1 MSIHKKI
8 VSPIL
13 DRLDSEYM
21 HTKARETLHIVS
33 ESTLGIGMQVLKR
46 FAFQD
51 PRLQITVEG
60 ITFDNPVLVGAGWD
74 KYGEAVRGLLAL
86 GFGGVEVGTVP
97 EHPQNGNPKPRQF
110 MIADGVAINRLGF
123 NSPGM
128 EKVAHILNQYKGENL
143 PIGISLGQNKDVT
156 PENAAGAHARVM
168 DRLYEYGKYFV
179 INVSSPNTPGLRG
192 LQSKKPLTEIVKAVL
207 KAMKT
212 KGRMKPLF
220 VKIAPDLEN
229 SAIDDVIEV
238 VKETGISGIIATN
251 TTLDAKYKGKYAITD
266 SRILQVDE
274 SGKKRN
280 WGMEMGGLSGDDAG
294 FRNRSTEIIRY
305 IYTQA
310 RKKGVKLIII
320 GVGGV
325 KDGPTAVEKIKA
337 GASLVQVVTAI
348 RGEGPAVAGN
358 INRGIVK
365 ELKMLGLS
373 HVAELVGYDVKKSNG
388 K

>member
-8 VSPIL
+8 ISPIL

-21 HTKARETLHIVS
+21 HTKAREAL
-33 ESTLGIGMQVLKR
+33 R
-46 FAFQD
+46 FAAENTFGVGTQILSKFAYHD
-51 PRLQITVEG
+51 PRLHISIEG
-60 ITFDNPVLVGAGWD
+60 MEFANPVLVGAGWD
-74 KYGEAVRGLLAL
+74 KYGEAVQGLLAL

-97 EHPQNGNPKPRQF
+97 QHPQSGNPKPRQF
-110 MIADGVAINRLGF
+110 MVANGVAVNRLGF

-128 EKVAHILNQYKGENL
+128 DKVAHILDKYNGKDL

-156 PENAAGAHARVM
+156 PDHAAEAHARVL
-168 DRLYEYGKYFV
+168 DRLYKYGKYFV

-192 LQSKKPLTEIVKAVL
+192 LQSKKPLTEIVKAVQKVM
-207 KAMKT
+207 KANGK
-212 KGRMKPLF
+212 MKPIF
-220 VKIAPDLEN
+220 VKIAPDLGT
-229 SAIDDVIEV
+229 SAIDDVIDV

-251 TTLDAKYKGKYAITD
+251 TTLDAKYKGNYVVNDK
-266 SRILQVDE
+266 RLPRLDE

-280 WGMEMGGLSGDDAG
+280 WGMEMGGLSGDDADY
-294 FRNRSTEIIRY
+294 RKRATEIIRY

-310 RKKGVKLIII
+310 RKKGVKLVII

-365 ELKMLGLS
+365 EMERLGLK
-373 HVAELVGYDVKKSNG
+373 HVEELVGYDSKNH
-388 K
+388 